1 MDFFEAMILGTIQGI
16 AEWLPISS
24 EAMVTLAGKFF
35 FNAEYKEALG
45 TAIWLHSGT
54 TLSAIIYFRND
65 VIAIIKS
72 IFSGER
78 SLLFFLAIAT
88 LSTSLS
94 AIPLLLLAFSIE
106 FPDVLFTL
114 FIGIFLLLISYLQK
128 SKHLSKPDDST
139 TSKKAFISGIV
150 QGFAVLPG
158 VSRSGLSVAAL
169 LSQKFSLKESL
180 RLSFLMSIPV
190 TGGIQIFLPLVSDS
204 FSVTAPLI
212 LGSLVACAVGLLT
225 IKTLMEFAQRIS
237 FVRATFALG
246 IIVIL
251 LAIVLAL

>member
-1 MDFFEAMILGTIQGI
+1 MDFFEAIILGIIQGI

-24 EAMVTLAGKFF
+24 EAMVTLAGKFL
-35 FNAEYKEALG
+35 FNTEYKEALG

-65 VIAIIKS
+65 VITIIKS
-72 IFSGER
+72 IFSGNR
-78 SLLFFLAIAT
+78 SLLFFLTIAT
-88 LSTSLS
+88 LSTSIS

-106 FPDVLFTL
+106 LPDVLFTL

-128 SKHLSKPDDST
+128 SKHISKSDDST
-139 TSKKAFISGIV
+139 TSKKAVISGIV

-158 VSRSGLSVAAL
+158 VSRSGLTVAAL

-190 TGGIQIFLPLVSDS
+190 TGGIQIFLPLVSDG
-204 FSVTAPLI
+204 FSITAPLI

-246 IIVIL
+246 VIVIL

>member
-1 MDFFEAMILGTIQGI
+1 MDFFEAIILGIIQGI

-24 EAMVTLAGKFF
+24 EAMVTLAGKFL

-65 VIAIIKS
+65 IIALVKS
-72 IFSGER
+72 IFHGDR
-78 SLLFFLAIAT
+78 SLLFFLAIVT
-88 LSTSLS
+88 LSTSIS

-106 FPDVLFTL
+106 LPDVLFTL
-114 FIGIFLLLISYLQK
+114 FIGIFLILISYLQK
-128 SKHLSKPDDST
+128 NKHLSKPDNSI
-139 TSKKAFISGIV
+139 TSKKAVISGIV
-150 QGFAVLPG
+150 QGIAVLPG
-158 VSRSGLSVAAL
+158 MSRSGLTVAAL

-190 TGGIQIFLPLVSDS
+190 TGGIQIFLPLVSDG
-204 FSVTAPLI
+204 FIITLPLI

-225 IKTLMEFAQRIS
+225 IKTLMKFAERIS

-246 IIVIL
+246 VIVIL
-251 LAIVLAL
+251 LAIFLAL